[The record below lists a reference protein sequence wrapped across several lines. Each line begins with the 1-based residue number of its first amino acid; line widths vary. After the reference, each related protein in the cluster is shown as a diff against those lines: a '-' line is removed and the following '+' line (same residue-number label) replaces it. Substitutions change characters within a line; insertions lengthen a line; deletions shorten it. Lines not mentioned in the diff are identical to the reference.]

1 MISLAHI
8 IRHPIKSVG
17 YEEIERAPLEKGRAL
32 PFDRH
37 WAISHT
43 AAKFAEN
50 PNGQPD
56 GWASKMNF
64 LRGVTGHEL
73 MAIRAQ
79 MNGDH
84 VTLTHPRAGKITV
97 NPNADADALI
107 AWINTLWPD
116 DKPAPARVISLPNQA
131 LGDMAEPFFSLI
143 STASNTELSARM
155 GVDLSIHRWRA
166 NLWIDGLK
174 PFEEFDLIGKRLRI
188 GTAIF
193 EVNQRITRCK
203 ATTVNPATGQSDAD
217 TLKALRDGWDHQDFG
232 VYATVVQSG
241 DIARGDTLEIL

>member
-1 MISLAHI
+1 MIQLRHI

-37 WAISHT
+37 WAISHEG
-43 AAKFAEN
+43 AKFAGN

-79 MNGDH
+79 LQGDQI
-84 VTLTHPRAGKITV
+84 TLHHPRAGEITL
-97 NPNADADALI
+97 NPDRDEAALL
-107 AWINTLWPD
+107 AWLEPLWPA
-116 DKPAPARVISLPNQA
+116 DKPAPARVISIKGQA
-131 LGDMAEPFFSLI
+131 FGDMPDPFLSI
-143 STASNTELSARM
+143 IGTASNSELSTRM
-155 GVDLSIHRWRA
+155 GLDLSIHRWRA
-166 NLWIDGLK
+166 NLWIDGLE
-174 PFEEFDLIGKRLRI
+174 PFEEFSLIGKRLRI
-188 GTAIF
+188 GNAVLDIK
-193 EVNQRITRCK
+193 QRITRCK

-217 TLKALRDGWDHQDFG
+217 TLKALRDGWGHQDFG
-232 VYATVVQSG
+232 VYATVVQAG
-241 DIARGDTLEIL
+241 EIARGDTLEIL